1 MQYINKKNIL
11 IALAISI
18 FTGCQSNSNNTHSQ
32 NEVHL
37 DENST
42 NKSYIINSLENKD
55 ISITAS
61 VVAQSEDT
69 KVKITRDIESDMMN
83 LYVISGSVAVQESSK
98 E

>member
-18 FTGCQSNSNNTHSQ
+18 FTGCGNNSNNTHTQ
-32 NEVHL
+32 
-37 DENST
+37 DEIFLEDNAT

-55 ISITAS
+55 IPITANIL
-61 VVAQSEDT
+61 VQSQDT